1 MKKSIIKC
9 RQLTKSYA
17 NIPALR
23 DISFTL
29 CSNEILSILGP
40 SGCGKTTLLRL
51 IAGFEKPDSG
61 EIFIGDHMASSGS
74 IHIPT
79 NKRNIGVVF
88 QEYALFP
95 HMTVSENI
103 SFGLSNLDKTSR
115 SARLNEAIGL
125 VKLNGLEYRY
135 PHELSGGQ
143 QQRLA
148 LARTLATRPVAILLD
163 EPFSN
168 LDSVM
173 RREMRQEMKSILREN
188 NIATIFVTHDRIEA
202 FATSDKIAIMKE
214 GKFQQVDTPES
225 IYYSPANKF
234 VAEMSRTCDFI
245 HGTYHNG
252 TAYTDIGNLP
262 CSLSSDRLM
271 ENQSVLVLI
280 HPDDFRVLP
289 DPNGKSTIHSRE
301 FRGDETML
309 TVNTP
314 EGNSIRCRHRSY
326 SAITPGTRVS
336 LISTR
341 GTPFIAFL
349 SNV

>member
-1 MKKSIIKC
+1 
-9 RQLTKSYA
+9 
-17 NIPALR
+17 
-23 DISFTL
+23 
-29 CSNEILSILGP
+29 
-40 SGCGKTTLLRL
+40 
-51 IAGFEKPDSG
+51 
-61 EIFIGDHMASSGS
+61 
-74 IHIPT
+74 
-79 NKRNIGVVF
+79 
-88 QEYALFP
+88 
-95 HMTVSENI
+95 
-103 SFGLSNLDKTSR
+103 
-115 SARLNEAIGL
+115 
-125 VKLNGLEYRY
+125 
-135 PHELSGGQ
+135 
-143 QQRLA
+143 
-148 LARTLATRPVAILLD
+148 
-163 EPFSN
+163 
-168 LDSVM
+168 
-173 RREMRQEMKSILREN
+173 
-188 NIATIFVTHDRIEA
+188 
-202 FATSDKIAIMKE
+202 MKE

-262 CSLSSDRLM
+262 CSFSSDRLM
-271 ENQSVLVLI
+271 ENQSVLLLI